1 MEDIKATW
9 MDALFAIAFGIL
21 LGSLFAFY
29 I

>member
-1 MEDIKATW
+1 MEDIKTTW
-9 MDALFAIAFGIL
+9 HDVLFAVAFGVF